1 MSSGDL
7 EKSLRADID
16 GYVNERLSSLQEE
29 IARLQ
34 SQFNEAFTRLLE
46 RMDSDAHASDAP
58 LAVAISEHMR
68 NARNEGI
75 ERAASESTRAR
86 ASSDIAIIK
95 AAIDD
100 LDSQRS
106 QADILNALVNRA
118 ASFAPRVAFFVIKN
132 ERATGWRAR
141 GLEGTVGDDT
151 VREISLPLSSET
163 LLAEVTQTRRTWSG
177 GPGSHAADNEIYGHF
192 GDEPPQRVVAIPMV
206 AREKAVAVLYADSAG
221 QDSEAVNLEALE
233 SLVRVAGMAVELLAT
248 KRPSPSE
255 SSVASTTTPRAP
267 RPPEPHVEP
276 SPSPARAQ
284 TVSDEHRAS
293 VDDYA
298 PAASSP
304 QAETTATTG
313 SQFGAGE
320 SAYAAEPAHD
330 FGMSAPAVEAPATG
344 SGAWTGGVS
353 ETSQS
358 AYTETTPAPA
368 APSAQASEAA
378 PSGRRRYG
386 ADVELPIEV
395 SEEEKRPHNEARRF
409 ARLLVSEIKLYNEQ
423 QVSEGRA
430 NGDLYNRLR
439 EDINRARQAYD
450 NDRRITP
457 EIAGRYDYFHHE
469 LVNTLAQGDSS
480 KLGDGYPGASVS
492 A

>member
-1 MSSGDL
+1 L
-7 EKSLRADID
+7 EKSLRADVD
-16 GYVNERLSSLQEE
+16 GYVNSRLSSLQEE

-34 SQFNEAFTRLLE
+34 SQFNEAFTRILE
-46 RMDSDAHASDAP
+46 RVDGAADASDAP
-58 LAVAISEHMR
+58 IAVAISEHLR

-75 ERAASESTRAR
+75 ERAAAESTRAR

-106 QADILNALVNRA
+106 QADILNTLVNRA
-118 ASFAPRVAFFVIKN
+118 ASFAPRIAFFVIKN

-151 VREISLPLSSET
+151 VREISLPLSSDT
-163 LLAEVTQTRRTWSG
+163 LLAQVTQTRRTWSG
-177 GPGSHAADNEIYGHF
+177 GPGSHAADNEIYSHF
-192 GDEPPQRVVAIPMV
+192 GEEPPQRVVAIPMV

-221 QDSEAVNLEALE
+221 QDSDAVNLEALE

-248 KRPSPSE
+248 KRPAPAESRAADAPAYAQRPSQPKAE
-255 SSVASTTTPRAP
+255 QPPVEQAP
-267 RPPEPHVEP
+267 VEQ
-276 SPSPARAQ
+276 PSPAP
-284 TVSDEHRAS
+284 SD
-293 VDDYA
+293 
-298 PAASSP
+298 AADEAARTTSP
-304 QAETTATTG
+304 DE
-313 SQFGAGE
+313 
-320 SAYAAEPAHD
+320 EPAPPPASDMLPETPVHS
-330 FGMSAPAVEAPATG
+330 FELGREPVFAESTHAIPESAPA
-344 SGAWTGGVS
+344 
-353 ETSQS
+353 
-358 AYTETTPAPA
+358 PAPP
-368 APSAQASEAA
+368 APPAPVPPMPEAA

-386 ADVELPIEV
+386 ADAELPIEV
-395 SEEEKRPHNEARRF
+395 REEEKRPHNEARRF

-457 EIAGRYDYFHHE
+457 EIAGRFDYFHHE
-469 LVNTLAQGDSS
+469 LVNQLAGGDPG
-480 KLGDGYPGASVS
+480 KLGEGYPGATVSV
-492 A
+492 